1 MNVYDIIAEKK
12 DLDEAPVGALKQMG
26 RRVGAKAAG
35 MVGMKQ
41 TAGNLKGKADT
52 GAEANQLRK
61 GFASFLGRIMKSP
74 KEATAQDLAKYLSQ
88 SGYPVNALKGQS
100 GILNKQQIDKLTLQV
115 VADKAAGAEVPG
127 VGGADAPAKKQGA
140 LGAFAQGVKQGLK
153 KDTAPAGGTANA
165 APVDKNKDGKDDN
178 TGEPIQ
184 KTNAPAQQ
192 GQAKAATKLSPE
204 LEKKINSLSAE
215 QKQELLGML

>member
-1 MNVYDIIAEKK
+1 MNVYDIISEKK
-12 DLDEAPVGALKQMG
+12 DINEAPVGTLKQMG
-26 RRVGAKAAG
+26 RRIGAKAAG
-35 MVGMKQ
+35 AVGMKQ

-52 GAEANQLRK
+52 GADANQLRK

-115 VADKAAGAEVPG
+115 VADKAAGSEVPG
-127 VGGADAPAKKQGA
+127 VGGATPGEPKKKQGA
-140 LGAFAQGVKQGLK
+140 LGAFAQGVKKGMGK
-153 KDTAPAGGTANA
+153 GTA
-165 APVDKNKDGKDDN
+165 APVDANKDGKDDA
-178 TGEPIQ
+178 TGKPMPKQ
-184 KTNAPAQQ
+184 TGAPAQA
-192 GQAKAATKLSPE
+192 QAKAKGAAKLSPE
-204 LEKKINSLSAE
+204 LEQKINSLSAK